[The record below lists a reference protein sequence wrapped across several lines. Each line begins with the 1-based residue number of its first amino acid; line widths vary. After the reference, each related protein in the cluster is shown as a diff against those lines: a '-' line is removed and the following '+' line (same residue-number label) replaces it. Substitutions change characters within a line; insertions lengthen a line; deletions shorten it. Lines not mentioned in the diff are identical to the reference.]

1 MGSDPG
7 AAWKGLVPTVN
18 DTLLIGLLAI
28 PVVVA
33 MAGLLGRLAALDD
46 SPRVEDG
53 DTMRST

>member
-1 MGSDPG
+1 M
-7 AAWKGLVPTVN
+7 N